1 MTTGID
7 GDPGRA
13 MAESMTTLSVT
24 MACLNDEEWGAAASK
39 SGLRPDERACA
50 QSVQRQLLSWLRCG
64 KVPAPR
70 WSWAKTRTP
79 ERAVER

>member
-1 MTTGID
+1 MTTGTD

-24 MACLNDEEWGAAASK
+24 MACLDDEKWGAAASK

-50 QSVQRQLLSWLRCG
+50 QGVQRQPLSWLRSGNNPC
-64 KVPAPR
+64 
-70 WSWAKTRTP
+70 SQMILTID
-79 ERAVER
+79 